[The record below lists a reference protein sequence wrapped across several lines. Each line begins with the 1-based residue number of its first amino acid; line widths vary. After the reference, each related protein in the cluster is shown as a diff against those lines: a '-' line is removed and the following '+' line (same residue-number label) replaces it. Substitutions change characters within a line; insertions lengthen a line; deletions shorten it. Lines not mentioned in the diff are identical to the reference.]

1 MLKIII
7 NDATVVT
14 SSGVFRKNLLIKDGR
29 IEKIEATRIKAK
41 NADFVLEDKNLL
53 VFPGFLDMHV
63 HLREPGYEYKED
75 ITSGLKAAFNGGF
88 TAVAC
93 MANTNPVNDNTTVTN
108 FIKCKA
114 DSVGLPVS
122 LYPIAAITKGLLGEN
137 LVEMGELKEAGVV
150 AFSDDGKPVSNADI
164 LRKAMEYAETF
175 GMPIICHSEETT
187 LSKDGIMNEG
197 KVSLL
202 LGLKGIPKEA
212 EILGIYR
219 DLSIAKLT
227 NARVHIAHV
236 STKEGISLIRKA
248 KKEGVRVTCE
258 TCPHYFTL
266 TEEAMLGYNAYA
278 KVNPPLRT
286 EEDVVAIKEA
296 LTDGTIDVIASDHAP
311 HHRDEKEVELDKA
324 AFGMIGL
331 ETIVPLTLELV
342 RHGIIDFKDIAERLS
357 RKPHQIL
364 GLKPPTIKVGEEA
377 VLTII
382 NPLEERYLTE
392 ENIASKSKNTPFL
405 GKKLVG
411 KAKYI
416 VKKGEIFEI

>member
-1 MLKIII
+1 MLKIVI
-7 NDATVVT
+7 NDATIVT
-14 SSGVFRKNLLIKDGR
+14 STGVFRKNLLIKDGR
-29 IEKIEATRIKAK
+29 IEKIESMKIRSK
-41 NADFVLEDKNLL
+41 NVDFVIENRNLL

-75 ITSGLKAAFNGGF
+75 IVSGLKAAFRGGF
-88 TAVAC
+88 TGVAC

-114 DSVGLPVS
+114 NSVDLPVS
-122 LYPIAAITKGLLGEN
+122 VYPIAAITKGLMGEN

-150 AFSDDGKPVSNADI
+150 AFSDDGKPVGNSDI
-164 LRKAMEYAETF
+164 LRRAMEYADSF
-175 GMPIICHSEETT
+175 NMPVICHSEEAS

-197 KVSLL
+197 RISTL

-227 NARVHIAHV
+227 NARIHIAHV
-236 STKEGISLIRKA
+236 STREGVDLIRKA
-248 KKEGVRVTCE
+248 KKDGINVTCE
-258 TCPHYFTL
+258 TCPHYFIL
-266 TEEAMLGYNAYA
+266 TEDAVLGYNTYA

-286 EEDVVAIKEA
+286 EEDIEAIKEA
-296 LTDGTIDVIASDHAP
+296 LKDGTIDVIASDHAP
-311 HHRDEKEVELDKA
+311 HHNDEKEIEIDKA

-331 ETIVPLTLELV
+331 ETLVPLTLELV
-342 RHGIIDFKDIAERLS
+342 RQGVIDFKDMAEKLS

-364 GLKPPTIKVGEEA
+364 GLKPPTVKVGEEA
-377 VLTII
+377 TLTII
-382 NPLEERYLTE
+382 NPTEEWLLNE

-405 GKKLVG
+405 GQRLVG

-416 VKKGEIFEI
+416 VKKGEVFEI